1 MEANHVTIKTKFQ
14 GTDVPIHA
22 ELKHSLSVLVS
33 HQFVLIMAQLFVE
46 TVESEEVKL
55 VMTETPEMAMVAL
68 TSAKMKLHQ

>member
-1 MEANHVTIKTKFQ
+1 MTIKTKFQ

-22 ELKHSLSVLVS
+22 ELKHSLSALAS

-55 VMTETPEMAMVAL
+55 VMTETPEMAMAAQISV
-68 TSAKMKLHQ
+68 KMKLHQ